1 MGISK
6 FFYQSGFLMA
16 KGEKAIGLDIG
27 STAIKV
33 VEVKPKGDGFQI
45 IKFAHRP
52 IPPEI
57 QENDAKITDMIRDLF
72 QSSGIK
78 NKKVYLA
85 VSGSNVAIRRTTLP
99 KMPPAE
105 LPEAIKWD
113 AQEEIIFPLDNAVV
127 DYYITGEKMEA
138 GSPFLDMVTVIAEG
152 EFIRRQVHLVKN
164 AGLHLL
170 GINAFPLALMAYDNT
185 VSQTKEGGEVTGYID
200 MGAERTRI
208 YFAAGGDL
216 LFFREI
222 PSGGQNVTEALM
234 QPFEDM
240 EGRRIV
246 VEESRAIEIKM
257 EHGLPEEGAAGGT
270 SEGITFDE
278 LFDRML
284 PVLNKQAEELYRSVE
299 YFKNMFKRDDISR
312 LTVSGGAGGLKGFYR
327 FLSEMLELR
336 IEQFNPLL
344 QSNPPVTGVSEE
356 EAQMLGP
363 SLTAATGLGI
373 GACDKINLL
382 PEEFRPSIK
391 KDLIKLARVAIV
403 PLILI
408 GLVLFT
414 GQMRSK
420 VKDRETEL
428 QSARQQLSQLQ
439 QSLARLEAPKQELAR
454 LEAQKM
460 RLQTKIGEMPLGS
473 EKGIDFP
480 KIFKELAR
488 RMPSNAS
495 LEKVSYLPAFYE
507 GNNEDEDD
515 ENTSGLS
522 LLNMEGQVFG
532 DEVKALDTL
541 EKLMARLEKSFLFS
555 RIQLIETVELDGS
568 RYSEAGLKFKLIGFP
583 AERGQEVPL

>member
-1 MGISK
+1 
-6 FFYQSGFLMA
+6 MA
-16 KGEKAIGLDIG
+16 LGEKTIGLDIG

-33 VEVKPKGDGFQI
+33 VEVKPKGKSFQI
-45 IKFAHRP
+45 TKFGHRP
-52 IPPEI
+52 IPPDV
-57 QENDAKITDMIRDLF
+57 QENDAKIADLVRDLL

-78 NKKVYLA
+78 GKKVYLA

-99 KMPPAE
+99 KMPVAE

-113 AQEEIIFPLDNAVV
+113 AQEEIMFPLDNAAI
-127 DYYITGEKMEA
+127 DYYVTAEKMEA

-152 EFIRRQVHLVKN
+152 SYIRRQVELVKS

-185 VSQTKEGGEVTGYID
+185 VTQSTGGGEVTGYID

-234 QPFEDM
+234 EPFEDA
-240 EGRRIV
+240 EGRPIV
-246 VEESRAIEIKM
+246 IEESRAIEIKM
-257 EHGLPEEGAAGGT
+257 EYGLPEEGAAGGT
-270 SEGITFDE
+270 TERISYDE
-278 LFDRML
+278 LFDRIL

-344 QSNPPVTGVSEE
+344 QSSPPVTGISEE

-373 GACDKINLL
+373 SACDNINLL

-391 KDLIKLARVAIV
+391 KDLMKLARVAIV

-414 GQMRSK
+414 GQMRGK
-420 VKDRETEL
+420 VKDRQTVL
-428 QSARQQLSQLQ
+428 QTSRQQLSQLQ
-439 QSLARLEAPKQELAR
+439 QSLSQLESPRQELAR
-454 LEAQKM
+454 LEMQKK
-460 RLQTKIGEMPLGS
+460 RLQEKIGEMPLGS
-473 EKGIDFP
+473 EKGVDFSR
-480 KIFKELAR
+480 IFKELAR
-488 RMPSNAS
+488 RMPANAS
-495 LEKVSYLPAFYE
+495 LEKVSFIPASYE
-507 GNNEDEDD
+507 GNDEDD
-515 ENTSGLS
+515 ENENSSGLP

-532 DEVKALDTL
+532 DEVTSLDTL
-541 EKLMARLEKSFLFS
+541 EKLMLRLEKSFLFS
-555 RIQLIETVELDGS
+555 RIQLSETVELDGS
-568 RYSEAGLKFKLIGFP
+568 RYSQEGMKFRLIGYP
-583 AERGQEVPL
+583 AERGQEMPL